1 MVLETQ
7 SFNTYNATQ
16 KVESTCS
23 DQIEM
28 YIDIIQIYWNML
40 EWLTLVL
47 KNIKTSKRQMVALS
61 TQATI
66 ELD

>member
-1 MVLETQ
+1 MSQHHYVEAFFMVLQTQ
-7 SFNTYNATQ
+7 SFNKYNATQ

-40 EWLTLVL
+40 
-47 KNIKTSKRQMVALS
+47 NG
-61 TQATI
+61 
-66 ELD
+66 